1 MSCDQNHEAI
11 SEAKTQNS
19 MMPMSVFEIA
29 SAVNGTVHV
38 SNQNNSSNTK
48 QENITAT
55 SVFTDSREIRE
66 GSVFVAIAGEHV
78 DGHDYVENAEKSG
91 AVLAIVEHFVKDVYI
106 TQIVVKNSV
115 EALGLLAKHNLQRRR
130 ELQQPFTIVG
140 ITGSVGKTT
149 TKDMLKSL
157 LSTLGETVAPVGSFN
172 NEIGLPLTSLKVGP
186 STRFLVAEMGANH
199 VGEIANLTKIAPPD
213 IAVVLK
219 VGVAHLGEFGSVERI
234 AQAKSEIV
242 QGLVPHGIAV
252 LNADDFR
259 VFAMSNLADKDHV
272 RYFGRNLKNGL
283 LESAPKSEYQ
293 LCASCV
299 ELDSFGKPTFTL
311 SEYEKSSE
319 KSSEDSSE
327 CTNKTQVHLAIQGEH
342 NVMNALAA
350 ANVARYFGM
359 PLENIAD
366 VLGKVSH
373 ISPHRM
379 QLSTVSYDG
388 KEFMLIDDSF
398 NANPDS
404 MKAGL
409 DGLCAYESKDNAKKS
424 NVFRIAVLGSM
435 LELGKNECELHE
447 NIGSYAAKSNVD
459 AVIAVGSKTDS
470 DLDNLAQ
477 CIVDGARN
485 SWENKKLSANDA
497 VHLAHSS
504 YEANEL
510 VWKIVA
516 DHPSSVVLLKGSH
529 ASGLSVLAERWAS
542 INK

>member
-1 MSCDQNHEAI
+1 MSCNQNHEAI
-11 SEAKTQNS
+11 SEAKTQNN

-29 SAVNGTVHV
+29 SVVNGTVHV

-78 DGHDYVENAEKSG
+78 DGHDYVESAEKSG

-149 TKDMLKSL
+149 TKDMLKAL

-252 LNADDFR
+252 LNADDSR
-259 VFAMSNLADKDHV
+259 VFAMSNLADKNHV

-319 KSSEDSSE
+319 DSSE
-327 CTNKTQVHLAIQGEH
+327 ITNKTQVHLAIQGEH

-350 ANVARYFGM
+350 ANVARYLGM
-359 PLENIAD
+359 TLDDIAS
-366 VLGKVSH
+366 VLSKVSH

-379 QLSTVSYDG
+379 QLSTVSKDDE
-388 KEFMLIDDSF
+388 KFTLIDDSF

-404 MKAGL
+404 MKAGI
-409 DGLCAYESKDNAKKS
+409 DGLCAYENDSCTASSKP
-424 NVFRIAVLGSM
+424 FRIAVLGSM
-435 LELGKNECELHE
+435 LELGSNEDELHT
-447 NIGSYAAKSNVD
+447 NIGEYVANSSVD
-459 AVIAVGSKTDS
+459 AVVAVGSKTDS
-470 DLDNLAQ
+470 DLDKLAH
-477 CIVDGARN
+477 CIAQGARS
-485 SWENKKLSANDA
+485 SWNNKLLSSNDA
-497 VHLAHSS
+497 VYFAHSAD
-504 YEANEL
+504 EADDI

-516 DHPSSVVLLKGSH
+516 EHPSSVVLLKGSH
-529 ASGLSVLAERWAS
+529 ASGLSVLAEHWAN
-542 INK
+542 I